1 MIREL
6 YKFMDKTFENGC
18 EPPEEAIQLL
28 VEGEEVMYSFET
40 KAKDKALF
48 TNKRLMVM
56 DKGSRKKI
64 YSIPYSEVVVW
75 SSEECADV
83 ADKNAEVTLWT
94 ELEKVKVNLAKGADV
109 RGIDRVI
116 AQSKL

>member
-1 MIREL
+1 MCPERRKIMIREL

-75 SSEECADV
+75 SSEEY
-83 ADKNAEVTLWT
+83 E
-94 ELEKVKVNLAKGADV
+94 EKGLKY
-109 RGIDRVI
+109 RFFEYRR
-116 AQSKL
+116 KLVEQ